1 MNIIT
6 VASAKGGVGKS
17 TFCCG
22 VGNVLA
28 LNGKR
33 VLLVDMDI
41 GVRSLDILL
50 GVSEKTVYNWGDI
63 INGNCDY
70 RRAVIETS
78 KELYLLPAPMGF
90 NDEYTPEAFGEMIE
104 SLKKDFDFILIDCP
118 AGIEQGFKNAIAAA
132 DKALIVVNPEF
143 SSARDADRIIGLLE
157 DNEIFDCYLVI
168 NKIRPDMVKC
178 GEMMNVENIVGLL
191 NINLIGIVPDDK
203 EIIISANKKEAGV
216 LSVKSLAGQAYQNIA
231 QRLCGNIVPLLDLDS
246 GAFKRKLKKIFSK
259 KH

>member
-63 INGNCDY
+63 ISGNCDY

-78 KELYLLPAPMGF
+78 KELYHLPAPMGF

-104 SLKKDFDFILIDCP
+104 SLKKDFDFIFLDAP
-118 AGIEQGFKNAIAAA
+118 AGLESGFRLAVSASKQCIIVSTPEATSIRAASYA
-132 DKALIVVNPEF
+132 SQNVKGLGVDDVRLVVNRFNKKIHKNIDVDDIIDNVGARLVGIIPD
-143 SSARDADRIIGLLE
+143 SS
-157 DNEIFDCYLVI
+157 EIYGGASYNKIPFDCKG
-168 NKIRPDMVKC
+168 N
-178 GEMMNVENIVGLL
+178 
-191 NINLIGIVPDDK
+191 
-203 EIIISANKKEAGV
+203 
-216 LSVKSLAGQAYQNIA
+216 QAFVRIA
-231 QRLCGNIVPLLDLDS
+231 KRLCGQNIP
-246 GAFKRKLKKIFSK
+246 FKSK
-259 KH
+259 YL

>member
-1 MNIIT
+1 MIMNIIT

-63 INGNCDY
+63 ISGNCDY
-70 RRAVIETS
+70 RRAVIATS

-104 SLKKDFDFILIDCP
+104 SLKKDFDFIILDAP
-118 AGIEQGFKNAIAAA
+118 AGLESGFRLAVSASKQCIIVSTPEATSIRAASYA
-132 DKALIVVNPEF
+132 SQNVKGLGVDDVRLVVNRFNKKIHKNIDVDDIIDNVGARLVGIIPD
-143 SSARDADRIIGLLE
+143 SS
-157 DNEIFDCYLVI
+157 EIYGGASYNKIPFDCKG
-168 NKIRPDMVKC
+168 N
-178 GEMMNVENIVGLL
+178 
-191 NINLIGIVPDDK
+191 
-203 EIIISANKKEAGV
+203 
-216 LSVKSLAGQAYQNIA
+216 QAFVRIA
-231 QRLCGNIVPLLDLDS
+231 KRLCGQNIP
-246 GAFKRKLKKIFSK
+246 FKSK
-259 KH
+259 YL

>member
-1 MNIIT
+1 MIMNIIT

-104 SLKKDFDFILIDCP
+104 SLKKDFDFIILDAP
-118 AGIEQGFKNAIAAA
+118 AGLESGFRLAVSTSKQCIIVSTPEATSIRAASYA
-132 DKALIVVNPEF
+132 SQNVKGLGVDDVRLVVNRFNKKIHKNIDVDDIIDNVGARLVGIIPD
-143 SSARDADRIIGLLE
+143 SA
-157 DNEIFDCYLVI
+157 EIYGGASYNKIPFDCKG
-168 NKIRPDMVKC
+168 N
-178 GEMMNVENIVGLL
+178 
-191 NINLIGIVPDDK
+191 
-203 EIIISANKKEAGV
+203 
-216 LSVKSLAGQAYQNIA
+216 QAFVRIA
-231 QRLCGNIVPLLDLDS
+231 KRLCGQNIP
-246 GAFKRKLKKIFSK
+246 FKSK
-259 KH
+259 YL